1 MPPVEGRADDELFV
15 GNARPAVGFHDV
27 PGVQAGLVALGRAE
41 SRMMSGAGAVHHVV
55 GHELHIVHDFRNL
68 IHLGIRN
75 APPARPYGD
84 GHDPA
89 FSKIF
94 PQGCQQSGEI
104 LLVPWVR
111 ADARRI
117 VAGVF
122 PVNVDA
128 VQIVFFNRVQTGLG
142 KIPAAFLR
150 HGHVGEAVRA
160 PSAHGQDDLHFRI
173 PFPQLWQ
180 QVEIFQQMQIQQPV
194 LEKSE
199 GQIHVGQALG
209 IPLRKARQG
218 IVPAVGDDIIFHGMH
233 APLFRSLAII
243 KPRRAYVKV

>member
-1 MPPVEGRADDELFV
+1 MPPIEGRANDDLFV
-15 GNARPAVGFHDV
+15 GNARPAVGFHGV
-27 PGVQAGLVALGRAE
+27 SGVQAGLVALGRAE

-55 GHELHIVHDFRNL
+55 GHQLHVVHDL
-68 IHLGIRN
+68 GDLVHLGIRN
-75 APPARPYGD
+75 APLACAHGD
-84 GHDPA
+84 GYNVV
-89 FSKIF
+89 FSKIL

-104 LLVPWVR
+104 LLVPGVR

-128 VQIVFFNRVQTGLG
+128 VQIVFFHRVQTGLG

-150 HGHVGEAVRA
+150 HSHVGEAVRA

-173 PFPQLWQ
+173 PFPQLRQ

-199 GQIHVGQALG
+199 GQIHVGQAPGVLPG
-209 IPLRKARQG
+209 EARQG

-233 APLFRSLAII
+233 APYFSSFCHYSSAQ
-243 KPRRAYVKV
+243 

>member
-15 GNARPAVGFHDV
+15 GNARPVVGFHDV

-41 SRMMSGAGAVHHVV
+41 SRMMSCAGAVHHVV

-84 GHDPA
+84 GHDTA

-94 PQGCQQSGEI
+94 PQRCQQGGEV
-104 LLVPWVR
+104 LLIPGVR
-111 ADARRI
+111 ADARG
-117 VAGVF
+117 VAAGVL
-122 PVNVDA
+122 PVNVNA
-128 VQIVFFNRVQTGLG
+128 VQIIFFHRVQAGSG

-150 HGHVGEAVRA
+150 HSHVGEAVRA
-160 PSAHGQDDLHFRI
+160 PSAHGQDDLHLRI
-173 PFPQLWQ
+173 PFPQLRQ

-194 LEKSE
+194 LNESE
-199 GQIHVGQALG
+199 GQIHVGQAPGVLPG
-209 IPLRKARQG
+209 EARQG
-218 IVPAVGDDIIFHGMH
+218 IVPAVGNDIIFHGIH
-233 APLFRSLAII
+233 APYFSSFCHYSSAQ
-243 KPRRAYVKV
+243 